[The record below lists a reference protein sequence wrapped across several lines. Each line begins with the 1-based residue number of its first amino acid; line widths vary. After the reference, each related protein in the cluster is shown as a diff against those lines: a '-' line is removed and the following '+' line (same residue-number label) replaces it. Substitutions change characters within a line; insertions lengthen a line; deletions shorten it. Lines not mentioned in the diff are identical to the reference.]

1 MKSTAMIAHQFRLQ
15 KWAEQIKDCNN
26 RPHGMTVEEW
36 CAKNDVTKANYY
48 YRLKRV
54 RQVYLETIPEKEIP
68 PTTIV
73 PVSIADP
80 SVAVSPTDVP
90 AASSSCSLEITR
102 KGFSL
107 TVTSETSLELLGKVL
122 KVMGDA

>member
-1 MKSTAMIAHQFRLQ
+1 MKSTAMIAQQFRLQ

-26 RPHGMTVEEW
+26 RPHGMTVDEW
-36 CAKNDVTKANYY
+36 CEKNDVTKANYY

-73 PVSIADP
+73 PVSITGT
-80 SVAVSPTDVP
+80 SIAVTPTDVP
-90 AASSSCSLEITR
+90 IAESSGALEITG

-107 TVTSETSLELLGKVL
+107 TVTSETPLELLGKVL